1 MLDGGRG
8 SCLNRQHRCHQP
20 LDRSRGDKVHVFS
33 AASVESTLKANETL
47 ENQLNARLRRGCR
60 EGPSLGGSTVGIAG
74 WQSHSATVIAA
85 DTRRRSNAERIS
97 VRYVRLP

>member
-1 MLDGGRG
+1 MRSAFGQVERRQG
-8 SCLNRQHRCHQP
+8 SCLQRRQRREHTEGER
-20 LDRSRGDKVHVFS
+20 DVGY
-33 AASVESTLKANETL
+33 
-47 ENQLNARLRRGCR
+47 QLNARLRRACR